1 MTGGNEPLFE
11 IVDDDTEISDGDSDN
26 SLTYTT
32 DITPSQT
39 SRRKRC
45 SSSGSD
51 LNFQQQQ
58 YQQQHHQQQQQ
69 EAVTS
74 SSSAMTGMPQNF
86 QNLLII
92 STDVNQTKPIP
103 SYGDPRLSPNG
114 ISTQLDLSSSMDSS
128 DQHLWYQGGRPAGNR
143 YDTFNEV
150 PPLPPMRHGNYTKS
164 PRQLVYDPRHTPG
177 FFIPPPSP
185 SSSSKHTSPIS
196 DDHYQ
201 HQQQQQQQARMCKY
215 LYLYLLNIAVFIHL
229 KYYHF
234 LGFTLQFHFYM

>member
-11 IVDDDTEISDGDSDN
+11 IVDDDTEISDEDSDN

-39 SRRKRC
+39 SRQRRC
-45 SSSGSD
+45 SSSGFD

-92 STDVNQTKPIP
+92 SNVDQTKPIP

-150 PPLPPMRHGNYTKS
+150 PPLPPMRHNFTKS
-164 PRQLVYDPRHTPG
+164 PRQLIYDPRHTPG

-201 HQQQQQQQARMCKY
+201 HQQQQQQARMCKY
-215 LYLYLLNIAVFIHL
+215 LYLYLLNNIAVLIHL

-234 LGFTLQFHFYM
+234 LGFTLQFFVI